1 MPRLPQIG
9 GDDGNWGTILNDYL
23 GQVHNTDGTLKDN
36 IVTSNA
42 LAPNA
47 VDTTVIQDGTIS
59 EIKLDTALQTKVNA
73 AAGDPPVGGALSGT
87 ASNAQIVANAVTT
100 TKVAD
105 GAITEAKL
113 DNAAQIKLNA
123 AGSGDPTV
131 GGDLSGTA
139 SNAQIAA
146 GVVTATE
153 LSASAVTNT
162 KIADGAVSAAK
173 LDAGLTSTISSKA
186 DTTNTYTKIQVDTAL
201 TGKANT
207 AHTHT
212 LDSLS
217 DVTASG
223 ATNGQS
229 LVYNAGTWGPADV
242 GTGGTV
248 VDATS
253 SVKGVVQLSGDLAGT
268 AAIPVVA
275 GLQGTPVSATA
286 PSNGQVL
293 TYNGASAVWSTG
305 GGGATSYN
313 VITKNSNYT
322 AQVSDFI
329 LLDMSGGG
337 ITITAPAPVNG
348 GEFSLKKIDASNFNV
363 TLTGSNIDGYMVS
376 WSFPVTDRGISQDFI
391 SDGTN
396 WYLT

>member
-36 IVTSNA
+36 IVTSSA

-59 EIKLDTALQTKVNA
+59 EVKLDAALQTKVNSV
-73 AAGDPPVGGALSGT
+73 AGNPALGGALSGT
-87 ASNAQIVANAVTT
+87 ASNAQIVAGAVTT
-100 TKVAD
+100 TTVAD
-105 GAITEAKL
+105 GAVTEVKL
-113 DNAAQIKLNA
+113 APAVQTKLNA
-123 AGSGDPTV
+123 GGGDPTL

-162 KIADGAVSAAK
+162 RIADGAVSAAK
-173 LDAGLTSTISSKA
+173 LDAGLTSTIGGKA

-201 TGKANT
+201 SGKAST

-223 ATNGQS
+223 ATDGQS
-229 LVYNAGTWGPADV
+229 LVFNAGTWGPADV
-242 GTGGTV
+242 GTGSTV
-248 VDATS
+248 IDATG
-253 SVKGVVQLSGDLAGT
+253 SVKGVVQLTGDFAGT

-275 GLQGTPVSATA
+275 GLQGTPISATA

-313 VITKNSNYT
+313 VITKSSNYT
-322 AQVSDFI
+322 AQVGDFI
-329 LLDMSGGG
+329 LLDMSGGA

-348 GEFSLKKIDASNFNV
+348 GEFSLKKIDSSNFNV